1 MDYIYILTPFH
12 KKVFNNLNSLLEI
25 LEKHLLDTKM
35 YNEILNMLF
44 VGKFNK

>member
-1 MDYIYILTPFH
+1 MNYIYILTLFH

-35 YNEILNMLF
+35 YNEILDMLF

>member
-1 MDYIYILTPFH
+1 MNYIYILTPFH

-35 YNEILNMLF
+35 CNKILNMLF